1 MGEKLNQCSLCP
13 DEKEFS
19 CQSALFLHFDKMHSD
34 KSPDKPRDCEI
45 PKECE
50 ICETIILKKNWT
62 THRNHC
68 QKYTGLIKKLTCV
81 PCNKNYNSR

>member
-1 MGEKLNQCSLCP
+1 MGENSTQCSLCP
-13 DEKEFS
+13 AVKEFS
-19 CQSALFLHFDKMHSD
+19 SESALFLHFDKMHSD

-68 QKYTGLIKKLTCV
+68 QKYTGLIKKLLCV